1 MIRSFGASNMSWIFL
16 DTSDRGRLRVGLL
29 HSSEGP
35 SIDIRE
41 GSRLSLLK
49 EIGDILSLEEIR
61 RSEGI
66 CVVSGPGSFSAI
78 RGGVLV
84 ANLLSRLYH
93 IPLYGVEKSEA
104 MDLSLLRDRL
114 SAGDIVSSAYVSPVY
129 DAEPNITQK
138 SVSH

>member
-1 MIRSFGASNMSWIFL
+1 MSWIFL
-16 DTSDRGRLRVGLL
+16 DTSDRGRIRIGFLYP
-29 HSSEGP
+29 SKAP

-49 EIGDILSLEEIR
+49 EIGDVVSPEEVR
-61 RSEGI
+61 RSKGI

-104 MDLSLLRDRL
+104 LNLSLLCDRL
-114 SAGDIVSSAYVSPVY
+114 SAGDISSSVYISPIY
-129 DAEPNITQK
+129 DAEPNITRK
-138 SVSH
+138 PEVCPS